1 MCIFLQNLYPF
12 IRGKFMIINSE
23 YDAWAIPNLM
33 KIPCL
38 KEGVSGF
45 TLSNCSKDEM
55 DYIEKYRASY
65 RQLLSKFFVYNQE
78 LSLWSIA
85 CSNHVYAAF

>member
-1 MCIFLQNLYPF
+1 MAIANLDESTPSTECNKNHAGAEWMCIFLQNAYPF

-38 KEGVSGF
+38 K
-45 TLSNCSKDEM
+45 
-55 DYIEKYRASY
+55 
-65 RQLLSKFFVYNQE
+65 
-78 LSLWSIA
+78 
-85 CSNHVYAAF
+85 